1 MIAMWSLMAGRR
13 MNGMRRDELNRI
25 ACGLLAAEMCE
36 SRLML
41 LYNS

>member
-1 MIAMWSLMAGRR
+1 

-25 ACGLLAAEMCE
+25 ACGLLAAGMGE

-41 LYNS
+41 LLNS